1 MGHLGMNLTKTPYL
15 VLFVLLASV
24 GVGTASA
31 LITITLA
38 GNVVITDDLTVDS
51 ATLVVDSTN
60 NRVGIGTTSPERK
73 FDVRGTITSQADP
86 GTQSNNLQIKR
97 PGALSSTNVAFV
109 LSERNTNQDLWL
121 YGYDG
126 MDFKNFVGF
135 DYPEGKVSFPAT
147 GNTLVIDEA
156 NANVGIGTSSPV
168 EELEVV
174 GNIRATPIV
183 GQWNPESS
191 TSVAGQDFVEF
202 DNEKINT
209 DTNYFGFTA
218 GNDFIEIK
226 KAGLYLITT
235 QVLFEGSTGGF
246 AIAVVWRY
254 NSADIQQER
263 ICTIQSILAGVTI
276 SNGCSSIHSF
286 DANDRVKL
294 QDDSSSAGIFG
305 PTTTNSFTFLNIQR
319 LN

>member
-1 MGHLGMNLTKTPYL
+1 MLG
-15 VLFVLLASV
+15 AA

-31 LITITLA
+31 LMTITLA

-51 ATLVVDSTN
+51 STLVVDSTN
-60 NRVGIGTTSPERK
+60 NRVGIGTTSPEREL
-73 FDVRGTITSQADP
+73 DVRGTITSQAAP

-97 PGALSSTNVAFV
+97 PGTVSSTNVAFV
-109 LSERNTNQDLWL
+109 LSERNTNADLWL

-126 MDFKNFVGF
+126 MTFKNFVGF

-183 GQWNPESS
+183 GLWEPDGE
-191 TSVAGQDFVEF
+191 TSEAGFEEFVLF
-202 DNEKINT
+202 DSEKFGSNSV
-209 DTNYFGFTA
+209 YFGFTA
-218 GNDFIEIK
+218 GNDHIVIK
-226 KAGLYLITT
+226 KAGTYLVTAK
-235 QVLFEGSTGGF
+235 VLFSNGGTGDFGVAEVSRF
-246 AIAVVWRY
+246 
-254 NSADIQQER
+254 NSADVFQNR
-263 ICTIQSILAGVTI
+263 ICRMIEAMSGIQVDSECTVWHEFDVNDRIKIEDVHLSSSILGSPGVY
-276 SNGCSSIHSF
+276 N
-286 DANDRVKL
+286 
-294 QDDSSSAGIFG
+294 
-305 PTTTNSFTFLNIQR
+305 TFLSVQR